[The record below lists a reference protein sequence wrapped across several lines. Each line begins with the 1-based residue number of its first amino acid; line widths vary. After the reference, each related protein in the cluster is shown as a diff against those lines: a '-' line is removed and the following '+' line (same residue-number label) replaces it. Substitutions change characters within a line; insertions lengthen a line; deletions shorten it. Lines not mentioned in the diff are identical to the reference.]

1 MGNFFRAKISPKSLG
16 YFFLEK
22 NSPNAIINRPNG
34 EISPNLVTLFIT
46 EDYFTTGF
54 LITTMYKQMLITDNS
69 KNAQLAETVWL
80 GLRSVLIKQWHK
92 NIDEKCKMLIKI
104 IK

>member
-1 MGNFFRAKISPKSLG
+1 
-16 YFFLEK
+16 
-22 NSPNAIINRPNG
+22 
-34 EISPNLVTLFIT
+34 
-46 EDYFTTGF
+46 
-54 LITTMYKQMLITDNS
+54 MYKQMLITDNI
-69 KNAQLAETVWL
+69 KNAQLAETAWF